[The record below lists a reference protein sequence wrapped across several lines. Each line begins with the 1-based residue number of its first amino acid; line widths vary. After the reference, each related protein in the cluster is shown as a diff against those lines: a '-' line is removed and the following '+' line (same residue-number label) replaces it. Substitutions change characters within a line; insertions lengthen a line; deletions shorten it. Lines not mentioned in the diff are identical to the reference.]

1 MNWIPFRV
9 TGVVARFVGRFFP
22 ITTIRE
28 VPLPEGP
35 VVFAFN
41 HHSFMDGAV
50 AGATGRRPTVFLA
63 TDEVVGHFKAVDF
76 AMRLY
81 NVVDFDKSKVP
92 IRPLRIALRSLDEGL
107 SVGIFP
113 EGQRAHRFGDA
124 PIKRGAAWL
133 AARAGVPLIPVAL
146 IGTDQAMPIRND
158 MKLSIHRKPILVWS
172 GTPIEADQHGGDT
185 HAMLEE
191 WRVQIAAAIERYG
204 AGEGI

>member
-1 MNWIPFRV
+1 MKWIPWRFF
-9 TGVVARFVGRFFP
+9 GVLARFVGRYFP

-63 TDEVVGHFKAVDF
+63 TDEVIGHYRAVDF
-76 AMRLY
+76 AMRLF
-81 NVVDFDKSKVP
+81 NIVDFDKTKVP
-92 IRPLRIALRSLDEGL
+92 IRPVRVALRALEEGV
-107 SVGIFP
+107 SVGVFP
-113 EGQRAHRFGDA
+113 EGQRTHRFGDA

-146 IGTDQAMPIRND
+146 IGTDRAMPIRND
-158 MKLSIHRKPILVWS
+158 TKLTIHREPITVWS
-172 GTPIEADQHGGDT
+172 GRPITADQHDGDT

-191 WRVQIAAAIERYG
+191 WRAQIASAIGRHG